1 MDEDLDDT
9 VVAAPRTVSLGG
21 PPVDLDDTIIRR
33 RDPDSAPAPDVVPP
47 PPPPA
52 ADDRGGIHSFS
63 LGGTVYRLDTPVVA
77 GRNPRGPR
85 VPTGEAIQLVTV
97 PSESSEVSSSH
108 VEIRQRGSSV
118 IVTDLRSTNGSS
130 VTIPLS
136 QPRRLR
142 QGESVVV
149 SPGSLVDI
157 GDGNI
162 IQILPL
168 IADSSAGRQS

>member
-1 MDEDLDDT
+1 VDEDLDDT
-9 VVAAPRTVSLGG
+9 VVAAPRTIRPGEPLA
-21 PPVDLDDTIIRR
+21 DLDDTIIRR
-33 RDPDSAPAPDVVPP
+33 RDPVSAPAPDVVHPP
-47 PPPPA
+47 PSPVV
-52 ADDRGGIHSFS
+52 DDRGGIHSFS
-63 LGGTVYRLDTPVVA
+63 LGGTVHRLDAPVII

-85 VPTGEAIQLVTV
+85 VPTGEVIHLVTV
-97 PSESSEVSSSH
+97 ASASSEVSSSH

-168 IADSSAGRQS
+168 IADSAGRQS